1 MRLSII
7 TRSTIAALCCVV
19 CVPAYAADAAT
30 GFVCTF
36 KAGSTLSYTK
46 AKFKRAVAKPLA
58 FDIASID
65 LAGQKAEL
73 VTPKGRGELKIV
85 RALNANHFL
94 EVVAEG
100 FLNITTVYDFDAA
113 AKAHPAV
120 HSRHFGLF
128 GEPVVAQY
136 QGFCTPK

>member
-1 MRLSII
+1 MAMLS
-7 TRSTIAALCCVV
+7 
-19 CVPAYAADAAT
+19 VPALTVASAAEGVSA
-30 GFVCTF
+30 FVCTF
-36 KAGSTLSYTK
+36 RAGTTLEYTNS
-46 AKFKRAVAKPLA
+46 KFKRAVAKPLT
-58 FDIASID
+58 FEIAAID

-73 VTPKGRGELKIV
+73 VTPKGRGEVKIV

-100 FLNITTVYDFDAA
+100 FLNITTIYDLDAK